1 MILGGVE
8 RLKQPTLPPYMR
20 LCLFHSLNAKPDSH
34 SLIKADG
41 FGQPSLAPIAGD
53 EVTAVQVLGRGD
65 VQNIHRA
72 RTQLRGIS
80 FRQ

>member
-1 MILGGVE
+1 MQLRPLMHGTKRGFKI
-8 RLKQPTLPPYMR
+8 RLTPNRTPALSSR
-20 LCLFHSLNAKPDSH
+20 LMEDQR
-34 SLIKADG
+34 KADG

>member
-1 MILGGVE
+1 ME
-8 RLKQPTLPPYMR
+8 DQR
-20 LCLFHSLNAKPDSH
+20 
-34 SLIKADG
+34 KANS

-72 RTQLRGIS
+72 RAQPGGVT
-80 FRQ
+80 FRQSGMMHYIAE

>member
-1 MILGGVE
+1 MHFNECMKRDLDPSNS
-8 RLKQPTLPPYMR
+8 RLFQTSVSYSSR
-20 LCLFHSLNAKPDSH
+20 LMEDQR
-34 SLIKADG
+34 KADG

-53 EVTAVQVLGRGD
+53 EVTAVRVLGRGD